1 MNIIDKITVNEH
13 SSIRI
18 AADKVLYFDPLHI
31 SGEPHDADIIFITHE
46 HFDHFSPDDIAR
58 VLRSETVFA
67 APESMA
73 KAFRKA
79 NIPDDKVTYLK
90 PSDRS
95 SLLGIPVE
103 AVPAYNFMKPFH
115 PRGNG
120 WLGFVVTLDDTRIY
134 ICGDTDATKDGKSVK
149 CDIICVPIGGTYTM
163 TAKQAAE
170 FVNAIAPKIA
180 IPIHYGT
187 IVGKPQDADEFE
199 RYVDSSVQV
208 IRKINL

>member
-1 MNIIDKITVNEH
+1 MNIIDKITVNEQ

-18 AADKVLYFDPLHI
+18 AADKALYFDPIHI

-46 HFDHFSPDDIAR
+46 HYDHFSPDDISK
-58 VLRSETVFA
+58 VSNSDTIFA

-79 NIPDDKVTYLK
+79 SIPNDRVTYLK
-90 PSDRS
+90 PNDSTS
-95 SLLGIPVE
+95 ILGISVK
-103 AVPAYNFMKPFH
+103 AVSAYNNLKPFH
-115 PRGNG
+115 PKSSG
-120 WLGFVVTLDDTRIY
+120 WLGYIVTVDSTRVY
-134 ICGDTDATKDGKSVK
+134 VCGDTDATKEGKSVK

-170 FVNAIAPKIA
+170 FVNAIAPKFA

-187 IVGKPQDADEFE
+187 IVGKPKDADEFE
-199 RYVDSSVQV
+199 RFVDSSAQV
-208 IRKINL
+208 IRKIKL

>member
-1 MNIIDKITVNEH
+1 MNIIDKITVNEQ

-31 SGEPHDADIIFITHE
+31 TGQPHDADIIFITHE
-46 HFDHFSPDDIAR
+46 HYDHFSPDDIVR
-58 VLRSETVFA
+58 VSKSETVFA

-73 KAFRKA
+73 KAFRKS

-90 PSDRS
+90 PNDSVS
-95 SLLGIPVE
+95 ILGIPVE
-103 AVPAYNFMKPFH
+103 TVPAYNLMKPFH
-115 PRGNG
+115 PRRNG
-120 WLGFVVTLDDTRIY
+120 WLGYVLTLDGSRIY
-134 ICGDTDATKDGKSVK
+134 ICGDTDATKEGKSVK

-170 FVNAIAPKIA
+170 FVNAIAPKTA

-187 IVGKPQDADEFE
+187 LVGKAADADEFE
-199 RYVDSSVQV
+199 RYADGSVQV
-208 IRKINL
+208 IRKIKL